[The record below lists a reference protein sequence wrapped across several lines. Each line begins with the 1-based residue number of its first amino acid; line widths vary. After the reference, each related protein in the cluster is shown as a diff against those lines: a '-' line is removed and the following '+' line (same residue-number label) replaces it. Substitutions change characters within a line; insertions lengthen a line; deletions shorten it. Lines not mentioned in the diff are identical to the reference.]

1 MYSKHDLKAGRVG
14 ENWSAFGA
22 LRVPSMLMDHLP
34 RRGRSPLTG
43 HVPGA
48 IPNTGIE
55 CCALVMRTC
64 GCALTQGS
72 PGTTRECPTHP
83 NTRS

>member
-55 CCALVMRTC
+55 F
-64 GCALTQGS
+64 
-72 PGTTRECPTHP
+72 P
-83 NTRS
+83 NTKGFPWGTAQKTPLLHC